1 MTLPRKRNV
10 SALAVSLLLIGLYFY
25 LWNHYAVNIPKWDD
39 HPLKGFVIDYD
50 KASTISEKINT
61 ITRQHNEHRIGLTRL
76 ATLIDFKL
84 FGGVN
89 YKHLM
94 FFGNLA
100 LILIWLLLT
109 RFFRQ
114 TIASFWY
121 ALPVVTFWFGLAFW
135 ENTFWGMASVQNMW
149 VVALTL
155 WSCWII
161 AQNNRYWA
169 WGIVVAAVAFYTSG
183 NGILAL
189 PIGLMVLLL
198 QKNWLRAALFAVG
211 SLVIFGSYFYQ
222 FQIPPVNG
230 TAVFDFKMFAKGY
243 LLLCG
248 SLAEGL
254 PFSQPQQSL
263 LWVGFL
269 TLFVSFC
276 LLLYIFRSYVT
287 KQLQLSFYD
296 SFFLGATLFALL
308 TIGIVSYSR
317 AGVGLQFLLTSRYKL
332 YSALL
337 FSLNIAYL
345 ITLVSPKFRDALTAT
360 FLIIAGYLYVCNQ
373 HYHLYDTIQLRKYL
387 ITSHF
392 NATDGVPDL
401 EKSQVYHS
409 PKLFTDNLPI
419 IAFDSTSTQ
428 KPCKITNNQ
437 LVLSQPNYRLRDWR
451 DGGLYLY
458 LYNNQQRYLF
468 PTNQAR
474 KHSFRNVLNYNRFFI
489 KGSTVTV
496 DGSEV
501 KAGQYQ
507 LKWLSYSGKTFTL
520 LPTDCQSV
528 IFARVAQKE
537 IKKNW

>member
-1 MTLPRKRNV
+1 MTLPRKRNI
-10 SALAVSLLLIGLYFY
+10 SALIVSLLLIGLYFY
-25 LWNHYAVNIPKWDD
+25 LWNHYAINIPKWDD
-39 HPLKGFVIDYD
+39 YALKAFIENYQKATTFSD
-50 KASTISEKINT
+50 KIATIV
-61 ITRQHNEHRIGLTRL
+61 RQHNEHRIGLTRL

-84 FGGVN
+84 FGEIN

-94 FFGNLA
+94 LFGNSA

-121 ALPVVTFWFGLAFW
+121 ALPVVTFWFSLAFW
-135 ENTFWGMASVQNMW
+135 ENTFWGMASIQNMW

-169 WGIVVAAVAFYTSG
+169 WGIAVAGIAFYTSG

-189 PIGLMVLLL
+189 PIGLMILLL
-198 QKNWLRAALFAVG
+198 QKNWIRSAIFLIGSVLLVG
-211 SLVIFGSYFYQ
+211 LYFYQ
-222 FQIPPVNG
+222 FEIPPSNI
-230 TAVFDFKMFAKGY
+230 TNDLSFKIFAKGY

-263 LWVGFL
+263 LWFGFL

-276 LLLYIFRSYVT
+276 LLLYVVRSYFT

-296 SFFLGATLFALL
+296 SLFLGGTFFALL
-308 TIGIVSYSR
+308 TIGIVVYSR
-317 AGVGLQFLLTSRYKL
+317 AGTGLETLLTSRYKL

-337 FSLNIAYL
+337 FSLNLAYL
-345 ITLVSPKFRDALTAT
+345 VTLVSPQFRDALTAT
-360 FLIIAGYLYVCNQ
+360 FLIFAGYLYISNQ

-387 ITSHF
+387 ITTYF
-392 NATDGVPDL
+392 NATDGSLV
-401 EKSQVYHS
+401 KSTTAQIHHS
-409 PKLFTDNLPI
+409 PTLFTDRLPA
-419 IAFDSTSTQ
+419 IATDSSAS
-428 KPCKITNNQ
+428 KPCQVVANQ
-437 LVLSQPNYRLRDWR
+437 LTLNQPNYRLRDFR
-451 DGGLYLY
+451 DGGLYLL
-458 LYNNQQRYLF
+458 LYNQKQRYLF

-474 KHSFRNVLNYNRFFI
+474 KHSFRNVLNYNWFFI
-489 KGSTVTV
+489 KGSSVTV
-496 DGSEV
+496 NGSEV
-501 KAGQYQ
+501 EPGTYQ
-507 LKWLSYSGKTFTL
+507 LKWLSYLGKDLVFM
-520 LPTDCQSV
+520 PASCQTV
-528 IFARVAQKE
+528 IFAPVSQKE

>member
-10 SALAVSLLLIGLYFY
+10 TALTVSLLLIGLYFY
-25 LWNHYAVNIPKWDD
+25 LWNRYAINIPKWDD

-50 KASTISEKINT
+50 NASKISDKIAL
-61 ITRQHNEHRIGLTRL
+61 IVRQHNEHRIGLTRL
-76 ATLIDFKL
+76 ATLIDFKI
-84 FGGVN
+84 FGEVN

-94 FFGNLA
+94 LFGNLA
-100 LILIWLLLT
+100 LVLIWLLLT

-121 ALPVVTFWFGLAFW
+121 ALPVVMFWFSLAFW

-161 AQNNRYWA
+161 AQNDRHWA
-169 WGIVVAAVAFYTSG
+169 WGIAVAAAAFYTSG
-183 NGILAL
+183 NGVLAL
-189 PIGLMVLLL
+189 PIGFMILVL
-198 QKNWLRAALFAVG
+198 QKNWLRVGLFMLSSAVI
-211 SLVIFGSYFYQ
+211 LASYFYH
-222 FQIPPVNG
+222 FQTPPANIN
-230 TAVFDFKMFAKGY
+230 TVFDFKIFIKGY

-287 KQLQLSFYD
+287 KQLQLSAYD
-296 SFFLGATLFALL
+296 SFFLGVTLFALL

-317 AGVGLQFLLTSRYKL
+317 ASVGLHFLLTSRYKL

-337 FSLNIAYL
+337 FSLNFAYL

-360 FLIIAGYLYVCNQ
+360 FLVATGYLYVCNQ

-392 NATDGVPDL
+392 NAYNEATTPQ
-401 EKSQVYHS
+401 KTQVYHT
-409 PKLFTDNLPI
+409 PKLFTDKLPLVE
-419 IAFDSTSTQ
+419 FDSSQNQ
-428 KPCKITNNQ
+428 KPCAITNNQ
-437 LVLSQPNYRLRDWR
+437 LVLAQPNYRLRDWR

-458 LYNNQQRYLF
+458 LYNNKRRYLF

-501 KAGQYQ
+501 EPGQYQ
-507 LKWLSYSGKTFTL
+507 LQWVNYSGKSLTLAPTSCLTVGFT
-520 LPTDCQSV
+520 SV
-528 IFARVAQKE
+528 VQKE

>member
-10 SALAVSLLLIGLYFY
+10 SALIVSLILIGLYFY

-50 KASTISEKINT
+50 KATTISDKIAL
-61 ITRQHNEHRIGLTRL
+61 IVRQHNEHRIGLTRL

-84 FGGVN
+84 FGEVN

-94 FFGNLA
+94 LFGNLA
-100 LILIWLLLT
+100 LVLIWLLLT

-121 ALPVVTFWFGLAFW
+121 ALPLVTFWFSLAFW
-135 ENTFWGMASVQNMW
+135 ENTFWGMASIQNMW

-155 WSCWII
+155 WSCWIFS
-161 AQNNRYWA
+161 QNNRYWA
-169 WGIVVAAVAFYTSG
+169 WGIIVAAAAFYTSG

-198 QKNWLRAALFAVG
+198 QKRWLRAAIFVLG
-211 SLVIFGSYFYQ
+211 SGLIVSIYFYH
-222 FQIPPVNG
+222 FQIPPVN
-230 TAVFDFKMFAKGY
+230 TSTVFNFKIFVKGY

-263 LWVGFL
+263 LWIGLL

-276 LLLYIFRSYVT
+276 LLLYVFRSYVT

-296 SFFLGATLFALL
+296 SFFLGATLFALV
-308 TIGIVSYSR
+308 TIGIVAYSR

-360 FLIIAGYLYVCNQ
+360 FLIISSYLFICNQ

-392 NATDGVPDL
+392 NANNGVSVS
-401 EKSQVYHS
+401 ERTQVYHS
-409 PKLFTDNLPI
+409 PQLFTDRLPTI
-419 IAFDSTSTQ
+419 TFDGTSG
-428 KPCKITNNQ
+428 KKSCKTANNQ
-437 LVLSQPNYRLRDWR
+437 LVMSQPNYRLRDWR

-458 LYNNQQRYLF
+458 LFNKQKRYLF

-496 DGSEV
+496 DGSEIE
-501 KAGQYQ
+501 AGQYQ
-507 LKWLSYSGKTFTL
+507 LRWLSYSGKELTF
-520 LPTDCQSV
+520 LPTDCQIV
-528 IFARVAQKE
+528 TFAPVVQKE
-537 IKKNW
+537 VKKNW